1 MTKAAFDKIAEGL
14 TEALEIARGTAEPK
28 QLYVP
33 PEIDV
38 HAIRAKAGMT
48 QDSFASAFGFTVHQI
63 RQWEQGRSRPLGA
76 MRAYL
81 MLIGRDPRA
90 VLRSLRGAGG
100 RKRGEARTAAQPS
113 A

>member
-14 TEALEIARGTAEPK
+14 TEALKIARGTAEPK
-28 QLYVP
+28 QIYVP

-38 HAIRAKAGMT
+38 RAIRAKAGMT
-48 QDSFASAFGFTVHQI
+48 QDSFASAFGFTIHQI

-81 MLIGRDPRA
+81 MLIERDPRA
-90 VLRSLRGAGG
+90 VLKFLHGATGHRKGEGRS
-100 RKRGEARTAAQPS
+100 AA
-113 A
+113 